1 MIRSTVCPGLP
12 EGTIG
17 FRLGSISPRQAV
29 AMMNRIPSLSAALIA
44 LAATPVLAQPAALMR
59 PGQPVVLGSG
69 HAAPAPMMADGGGP
83 PVGGGALYQIYER
96 AAAQGR
102 AQAPA
107 YAPPPPPYGYAP
119 MGYGDGPAPVGA
131 NGWRSGA
138 YGDPADGYCRPSSG
152 RGATIGALSGAALGF
167 GLSNRRE
174 RGVGTLIG
182 GLVGGLTGA
191 AIERG
196 SNRCR

>member
-1 MIRSTVCPGLP
+1 
-12 EGTIG
+12 
-17 FRLGSISPRQAV
+17 
-29 AMMNRIPSLSAALIA
+29 MMNHIPTLSAALLAI
-44 LAATPVLAQPAALMR
+44 AATPVLAQPAALMR

-69 HAAPAPMMADGGGP
+69 YAAPAPMMADAGGP
-83 PVGGGALYQIYER
+83 PPGGGALYQIYEQ

-119 MGYGDGPAPVGA
+119 QGYAPIGYGDGPPPVGA
-131 NGWRSGA
+131 NGWRSGY

-167 GLSNRRE
+167 GLANRRD
-174 RGVGTLIG
+174 RGVGTLLG
-182 GLVGGLTGA
+182 GIFGGLTGA

-196 SNRCR
+196 NRCR

>member
-1 MIRSTVCPGLP
+1 
-12 EGTIG
+12 
-17 FRLGSISPRQAV
+17 
-29 AMMNRIPSLSAALIA
+29 MMNRISALSAALLA

-69 HAAPAPMMADGGGP
+69 QVAPMPVPDGAAP
-83 PVGGGALYQIYER
+83 PVGGGALYQIYEQ
-96 AAAQGR
+96 ATAQGW
-102 AQAPA
+102 AEPPGHAPQG
-107 YAPPPPPYGYAP
+107 YAPPPYGYAP
-119 MGYGDGPAPVGA
+119 MGYGDGPPPMGA
-131 NGWRSGA
+131 AGWRSG
-138 YGDPADGYCRPSSG
+138 YHGDPSYQDCRPSSG
-152 RGATIGALSGAALGF
+152 RGASLGALSGAALGF

-196 SNRCR
+196 NRCR